1 MHLETSYKKNAANI
15 FELFAVKILS
25 LGLNKFL
32 TYQFY
37 LIISTTTKKTPI
49 YQTFSWYLQRLM
61 VINQFKSFKNF
72 STFTFS
78 S

>member
-32 TYQFY
+32 TSQFY
-37 LIISTTTKKTPI
+37 LIISTTTKKNTYI
-49 YQTFSWYLQRLM
+49 SNIFL
-61 VINQFKSFKNF
+61 I
-72 STFTFS
+72 FTKTNGH
-78 S
+78 